1 MLINCDIGERGA
13 GCAEDRRLMEV
24 IHIANLACGWH
35 AGTKAS
41 VKFFRALAERHG
53 VRLAAHLSY
62 PDRKNFGRL
71 PMRISTP
78 KLLAA
83 LGAQLALLP
92 DVKRVKFHGAL
103 YNQACA
109 DAGLAEALAGW
120 LEQSGITEILAPADC
135 ELALAAGRRGI
146 AVLREAF
153 AERRYEFDNAARRLR
168 LRDRSK
174 PGASITDL
182 DAAAAQAGE
191 IIQRGRVDVGGP
203 AGPHNWKP
211 LSADTICVHSDSP
224 IALPLAARLRE
235 LTAPSGGDTGR
246 AAENFRL
253 LKPGICET
261 VGLPVYGR
269 QDVGVTPGGAMDCFS
284 LRRGNLLLGNPPG
297 APALEML
304 VPPEIEFLTA
314 GRFALTGARR
324 AARIISGGAAREA
337 EHSRAYAVAPGDR
350 LTLGEKQYGLRTYF
364 CFRAG
369 GPGVGA
375 AAKTGAAPFSGVGG
389 WADPQGR
396 IRVLPGPEHGSL
408 EEPQAFLE
416 NAWRTTL
423 RMDKMGMRLAGE
435 PRLKCGAAGIVSGA
449 VADGT
454 VQLTPDGPI
463 VLLRHRQ
470 TTGGY
475 PRIFSVISADIDL
488 LGQYAPGQVIHFA
501 QVTPAEAREFA
512 RQKEKALEKIA
523 GSKLV

>member
-13 GCAEDRRLMEV
+13 GSAEDRRLMEV
-24 IHIANLACGWH
+24 IHIASLACGGH

-41 VKFFRALAERHG
+41 VKVFRALAEQHG

-71 PMRISTP
+71 PMRISMP

-83 LGAQLALLP
+83 LAAQLALLP
-92 DVKRVKFHGAL
+92 GVKCVKFHGAL
-103 YNQACA
+103 YNQVCA
-109 DAGLAEALAGW
+109 DAALAEALAGW
-120 LEQSGITEILAPADC
+120 LKAAGITEILAPDDA
-135 ELALAAGRRGI
+135 ALAASARKRGI
-146 AVLREAF
+146 AVVREAF
-153 AERRYEFDNAARRLR
+153 AERRYEYDKAARRLR
-168 LRDRSK
+168 LMDRAK
-174 PGASITDL
+174 PGACLTGL
-182 DAAAAQAGE
+182 AAAAAQAAE
-191 IIQRGRVDVGGP
+191 IIERGRVDVSGGGT
-203 AGPHNWKP
+203 GPQWRP
-211 LSADTICVHSDSP
+211 LPADTICVHSDSP
-224 IALPLAARLRE
+224 IALPLAVRLRE
-235 LTAPSGGDTGR
+235 LTAHSGGNSGCT
-246 AAENFRL
+246 AENLRL

-269 QDVGVTPGGAMDCFS
+269 QDVAVTPGGAMDCFS

-304 VPPEIEFLTA
+304 VPPEIEFLTS

-324 AARIISGGAAREA
+324 AARIIFGGAAREA

-350 LTLGEKQYGLRTYF
+350 LTLGEKQYGLRTYL

-369 GPGVGA
+369 AEADVAVRPA
-375 AAKTGAAPFSGVGG
+375 AAAPFSGAGG
-389 WADPQGR
+389 WADPRGR
-396 IRVLPGPEHGSL
+396 IRVLPGPEYGRL
-408 EEPQAFLE
+408 AEPRLFFE
-416 NAWRTTL
+416 NSWRTTL
-423 RMDKMGMRLAGE
+423 QMDKMGMRLAGE
-435 PRLKCGAAGIVSGA
+435 PRLQCAPADMVSGA

-463 VLLRHRQ
+463 ILLRHRQ

-475 PRIFSVISADIDL
+475 PRIFNVITADIDL
-488 LGQYAPGQVIHFA
+488 LGQYAPGQLIHFV
-501 QVTPAEAREFA
+501 QVTLEEAREFA

>member
-24 IHIANLACGWH
+24 IHIANLACGGH

-41 VKFFRALAERHG
+41 VKVFRALAERLG

-71 PMRISTP
+71 PMRITMP
-78 KLLAA
+78 KLIAA
-83 LGAQLALLP
+83 LAAQLALLP
-92 DVKRVKFHGAL
+92 GVKCVKFHGAL

-109 DAGLAEALAGW
+109 DAALAEALAGW
-120 LEQSGITEILAPADC
+120 LKAAGITEVIAPDDA
-135 ELALAAGRRGI
+135 ALAAAARHRGI
-146 AVLREAF
+146 AVVREAF
-153 AERRYEFDNAARRLR
+153 AERRYEYDKAAGRLR
-168 LRDRSK
+168 LMDRSN
-174 PGASITDL
+174 PGACLTGL
-182 DAAAAQAGE
+182 AEAAAQAAE
-191 IIQRGRVDVGGP
+191 IIERGRVDVSGGGT
-203 AGPHNWKP
+203 GPQWRP
-211 LSADTICVHSDSP
+211 LPADTICVHSDSP
-224 IALPLAARLRE
+224 IALPLAVRLRE
-235 LTAPSGGDTGR
+235 LTAHSSRNSGCT
-246 AAENFRL
+246 AKNFRL

-297 APALEML
+297 APALELL
-304 VPPEIEFLTA
+304 VPPEIEFLVP

-324 AARIISGGAAREA
+324 AARIISGGGAREA

-369 GPGVGA
+369 EAGG
-375 AAKTGAAPFSGVGG
+375 GAAPFSGVGG
-389 WADPQGR
+389 WADHQGR
-396 IRVLPGPEHGSL
+396 IRVLSGPEYGRL
-408 EEPQAFLE
+408 AEPRLFFE
-416 NAWRTTL
+416 NSWRITL
-423 RMDKMGMRLAGE
+423 QMDKMGMRLAGE
-435 PRLKCGAAGIVSGA
+435 PRLQCAPADMVSGA

-463 VLLRHRQ
+463 ILLRHRQ

-475 PRIFSVISADIDL
+475 PRVFNVITADIDL
-488 LGQYAPGQVIHFA
+488 LGQYAPGQIVRFV
-501 QVTPAEAREFA
+501 QVTLGEARKFA
-512 RQKEKALEKIA
+512 RQKENVLKKIA
-523 GSKLV
+523 GSLPQFHSQK